1 MSTVLVWTGV
11 LGSLVT
17 VLVLF
22 SQRKR
27 YLPVLMRPSSPL
39 AERLMRRLSTLQRRD
54 LRVPRSLWTRYQFA
68 VAPYRFP
75 APSIEYSIV
84 CLRANRNVADFCH
97 VALTRGIVDKLR
109 RGEMDGRAVDLV
121 LIQPQF
127 GGSSYSRPIRRLI
140 NELNKKGIPTA
151 CLLQRDLPKYEYPY
165 GVPPYRNSYLCHED
179 VYLAIEYLTL
189 LAFKVHTM
197 AAPMKEP
204 LDEETL
210 LHSIDL
216 LPPLAPE
223 EPHPP
228 PTGKTFTVSIHIL
241 GYSLGAMRITHT
253 LIDPELQGRLK
264 DIGRRVQQFL
274 APDYATIKVR
284 LASAAFGYC
293 TLDAMAPTRHPPSL
307 QRSMAR
313 FLIEHLQRDEKAR
326 SYILHHLSEKTSEPE
341 AVLQRALSSGLLSDL
356 DKHIS
361 CTLYGF
367 DDYVDY
373 YRQLL
378 PTGRI
383 HLFDPSIPV
392 LFVATNDDFITGP
405 VVYTEE
411 IGTHPCSLGVV
422 YNRGGHLGTLLS
434 DGGDVTSK
442 IMAEWVVGVRA
453 ESMDGEH

>member
-1 MSTVLVWTGV
+1 MSTAMVWTGL
-11 LGSLVT
+11 LGLLVV
-17 VLVLF
+17 VLVVC
-22 SQRKR
+22 SRGRR
-27 YLPVLMRPSSPL
+27 YSPVLVRASSPT
-39 AERLMRRLSTLQRRD
+39 AERLMRRLPTLQRRD
-54 LRVPRSLWTRYQFA
+54 LHIPRSLWTRYRLA

-75 APSIEYSIV
+75 APSIEYSVV

-97 VALTRGIVDKLR
+97 VALTRGIVDRLR
-109 RGEMDGRAVDLV
+109 RGEAGGRAVDV
-121 LIQPQF
+121 ALIQPQF

-140 NELNKKGIPTA
+140 NELNKKDIPTA

-179 VYLAIEYLTL
+179 IYLAIEYLTL

-197 AAPMKEP
+197 ATPMKEP
-204 LDEETL
+204 LDEEAL

-216 LPPLAPE
+216 LPPLLPE
-223 EPHPP
+223 ETPP
-228 PTGKTFTVSIHIL
+228 PSDGKVFTINIHIL

-253 LIDPELQGRLK
+253 MIDPELRNRLR
-264 DIGRRVQQFL
+264 DIGRRVQQSSP
-274 APDYATIKVR
+274 PDYPAVEVR
-284 LASAAFGYC
+284 LASAGFGYC
-293 TLDAMAPTRHPPSL
+293 TLDATAPTRHPPAL
-307 QRSMAR
+307 QRSMAK

-367 DDYVDY
+367 DDYVEY

-383 HLFDPSIPV
+383 RLFDPSIPV
-392 LFVATNDDFITGP
+392 LFVATSDDFITGP
-405 VVYTEE
+405 IVYTDE

-422 YNRGGHLGTLLS
+422 YNHGGHLGTLLP

-442 IMAEWVVGVRA
+442 VMAEWVVGVRA
-453 ESMDGEH
+453 ESMGSG